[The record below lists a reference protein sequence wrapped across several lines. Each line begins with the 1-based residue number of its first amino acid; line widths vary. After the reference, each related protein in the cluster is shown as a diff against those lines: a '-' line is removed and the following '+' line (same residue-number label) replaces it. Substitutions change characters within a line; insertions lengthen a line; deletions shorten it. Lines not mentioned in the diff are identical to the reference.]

1 MIINPTV
8 SVVIATYRQDETLK
22 RAISSVLNQNYEET
36 EIIVVDD
43 NADFSW
49 NMRVENIIKEFPQII
64 YIQNKS
70 NQGSAKT
77 RNIGINE
84 SSGDYITFLDDDDVY
99 LPNKIFEQVNFM
111 REKALDVSVTDLNL
125 YNEQNKLID
134 RRRRNYIKS
143 NEPKELLKYHFMYHI
158 TGTDT
163 MMFNRN
169 YLKEIGGFDEIDL
182 GDEFYLMKKAIQ
194 NGGKFGY
201 LPECD
206 VKAYVHIGEN
216 GLSSGQSKIECENK
230 LFEFK
235 SKEFEKLDKST
246 VNYIKM
252 RHHAVLAFACLRMKR
267 YGRFFVHSFKSFLW
281 SPMQCLKLFVRR
293 PAMKSQ

>member
-22 RAISSVLNQNYEET
+22 RAISSVLNQNYEEK

-49 NMRVENIIKEFPQII
+49 NMRVENIIKEFPKII

-77 RNIGINE
+77 RNIGINK

-99 LPNKIFEQVNFM
+99 LPNKIFEQVDFM

-125 YNEQNKLID
+125 YNEQDKLID

-201 LPECD
+201 LPKCD

-252 RHHAVLAFACLRMKR
+252 RHQAVLAFAYLRMKR
-267 YGRFFVHSFKSFLW
+267 YGSFLIHSFKSFLW

-293 PAMKSQ
+293 KI